1 MNRQLSAAV
10 IASFRDADQAQHRQ
24 QLSRFSARQWQENFP
39 WLDATGLA
47 LYLLNRLRSI
57 EVAGAIPDSILAQ
70 LELRHAD
77 NEQRT
82 TALFKEFARI
92 NAAFQDAGLQYV
104 NLKGFTLV
112 PDYCPDLSLRCQM
125 DFDCLLHERHA
136 QQCQDLLR
144 ALGYSLMA
152 SNAHVMEFKS
162 HAGSI
167 PHVRDLY
174 KARPQHAVEVH
185 LCDDAR
191 VEFQASLLRRSRILS
206 VNGIDFPALA
216 AEDMFLGQA
225 SHIFRHIRSEWTR
238 ISWLLEFRHF
248 IVARREDA
256 GYWNDVR
263 TSVERAPGGALAV
276 GAALSMAEKAFGQF
290 APAEL
295 REWTEESLPPTVA
308 LWIERYGD
316 DMLLAGFPGSKLYLI
331 LESELDGGPEM
342 SSTIRRRLLPMRGP
356 ARVTAVASGG
366 ISRRFEAYRFQSRY
380 FFFRLRFHLAQT
392 PRYLFEAWR
401 WKRHSRGLCG
411 LNSNVA
417 PAAQT
422 LAAAERESG
431 HGLPS
436 SYRSLTVKQQ

>member
-10 IASFRDADQAQHRQ
+10 IASFRDTDPAQQRQ

-39 WLDATGLA
+39 RLDASGLA
-47 LYLLNRLRSI
+47 LYFLNRLRSI
-57 EVAGAIPDSILAQ
+57 EVEGAIPDSIMAK

-82 TALFKEFARI
+82 TALFEEFARI
-92 NAAFQDAGLQYV
+92 NAAFHHAGLQYV

-125 DFDCLLHERHA
+125 DFDFLLRESQARRCH
-136 QQCQDLLR
+136 DVLR

-152 SNAHVMEFKS
+152 SNDHVMEFKS

-185 LCDDAR
+185 FCDDAR
-191 VEFQASLLRRSRILS
+191 VEFQARLLRRSRILS
-206 VNGIDFPALA
+206 VNGIGFPALA

-238 ISWLLEFRHF
+238 VSWLLEFRHF
-248 IVARREDA
+248 IAARLQDA
-256 GYWNDVR
+256 GFWKNLR
-263 TSVERAPGGALAV
+263 ERAEQEPGAALAV
-276 GAALSMAEKAFGQF
+276 GVALKLAEKAFGDF
-290 APAEL
+290 APHEL
-295 REWTEESLPPTVA
+295 REWTVGSLPATVA

-316 DMLLAGFPGSKLYLI
+316 DLLLADFPGSKLYLI
-331 LESELDGGPEM
+331 LESELDDGPEM

-356 ARVTAVASGG
+356 GRVTAVASVSIG
-366 ISRRFEAYRFQSRY
+366 RRFEAYRFQLRY

-401 WKRHSRGLCG
+401 WKRLSGRLCG
-411 LNSNVA
+411 LDSDVA
-417 PAAQT
+417 QAAPTQV
-422 LAAAERESG
+422 AAEREAR
-431 HGLPS
+431 HRLQTP
-436 SYRSLTVKQQ
+436 YRSLTVKQQ